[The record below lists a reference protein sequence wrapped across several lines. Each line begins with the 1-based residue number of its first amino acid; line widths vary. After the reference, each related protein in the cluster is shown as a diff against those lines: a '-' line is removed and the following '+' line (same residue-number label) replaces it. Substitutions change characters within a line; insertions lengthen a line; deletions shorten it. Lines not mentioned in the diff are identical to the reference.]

1 MTRLTNTEVKLKKE
15 KTSQLYC
22 MFNSLKMLSDWP
34 EINKTIINQFI
45 SAIIQ
50 PQCTTKKTAPPKYPP
65 SENTQR
71 GIKQFI
77 DHNI

>member
-34 EINKTIINQFI
+34 EINKAIINQFI

-50 PQCTTKKTAPPKYPP
+50 PQCTTKKQRLQNTLLLKTH
-65 SENTQR
+65 SEELNSL
-71 GIKQFI
+71 
-77 DHNI
+77 